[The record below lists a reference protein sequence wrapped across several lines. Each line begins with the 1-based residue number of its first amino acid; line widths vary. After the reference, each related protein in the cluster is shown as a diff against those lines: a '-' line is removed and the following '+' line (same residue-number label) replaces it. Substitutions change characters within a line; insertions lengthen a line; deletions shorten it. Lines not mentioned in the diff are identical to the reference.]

1 MTSRMVGAMIRN
13 VFNKNNGC
21 PSGNA
26 YAAIRYSIDKSANGG
41 LWIAEA
47 AKVEYMKIK

>member
-1 MTSRMVGAMIRN
+1 MTSRIDAVIIRN

-47 AKVEYMKIK
+47 AGVECMKIK